1 MIRLTTSAV
10 KAVKAAISQA
20 GDTGSVEGLR
30 VVAEAGSPAGVRYL
44 MHLERAARAGDA
56 VIEQAGVKVFVDV
69 ASQAAMAGIR
79 IDFVTSA
86 ASGGF
91 VFENDPASLALA
103 GSGLRN

>member
-10 KAVKAAISQA
+10 QAVKAAISQA
-20 GDTGSVEGLR
+20 GDAEGLR

-79 IDFVTSA
+79 IDFVNSA

-103 GSGLRN
+103 GGGLRN